1 MTVQKIIY
9 WKWADNIYEE
19 TGHAIFL
26 FFFIRLCYKFLKKS
40 IKNSFILENI
50 YIFASE
56 ITISL

>member
-19 TGHAIFL
+19 TGHATFL
-26 FFFIRLCYKFLKKS
+26 FIGLYYKYLKKF